1 MSEEEDPVTH
11 KLYDEL
17 DELLRIFCSNAQQ
30 QFCIDQEVAS
40 RSQLYHIQQ
49 TMQQVQRFIP
59 VVGLIG
65 NTNADS
71 LRHTLTMT
79 ALEML
84 ELYETACRQRHI
96 RSLTSL
102 QAEDLLISWHELSQ
116 DYEDKTA
123 EHAVFT
129 RLLGDIAN
137 LHHVWRNGPEHV
149 ESVVISLLA
158 SRTSDVNREQQGMY
172 LATVDRH
179 NYARLG
185 LGRRWIGTRQIV
197 FECRQISREE
207 QEKTIAGVCQ
217 RFARIFMQ
225 NAQQNL
231 EQLEAQRQMARPTAL
246 AAKLRQFYSK
256 VFYPL
261 TNNNHNNNNS
271 SNGHHSNNT
280 PITMATAEHKVTPF
294 RLTTGTITRSFIW
307 YPSDEKQEE
316 DSSDAC
322 QERNENHDNDQ
333 HADKRSCNNNNNNS
347 QHQPIIGTIPTPSF
361 IPAPWQWPDM
371 LKPRTPY
378 HPHLFGLMR
387 GHDKRAGSAA
397 PFATVA
403 VHQLCGHLSR
413 VGQQFYEDV
422 TNNAKL
428 GYHQDSRVL
437 QGIGMDLVEMY
448 KCLQLEL
455 SRQAMQQVMA
465 IVQQLHPSTLP
476 HPPHP
481 NPTATATITTSTS
494 SSSSFI
500 HQQQTQQQQDNTT
513 QSTHHTHS

>member
-1 MSEEEDPVTH
+1 MSEEEDPITH

-17 DELLRIFCSNAQQ
+17 DELLRIFCSDAQQ

-71 LRHTLTMT
+71 LRHTLTLT
-79 ALEML
+79 TLEML
-84 ELYETACRQRHI
+84 ELYETACRQRRI
-96 RSLTSL
+96 RSLTPL
-102 QAEDLLISWHELSQ
+102 QAEDLLVSWHELSQ

-123 EHAVFT
+123 EHAIFT
-129 RLLGDIAN
+129 RLLGDISN
-137 LHHVWRNGPEHV
+137 LQHVWRNGPEHV

-158 SRTSDVNREQQGMY
+158 NRTSDVNREQQGMY

-185 LGRRWIGTRQIV
+185 LGRRWLGTRQIV
-197 FECRQISREE
+197 FECRQIAREE
-207 QEKTIAGVCQ
+207 QEKTISSVCQ

-256 VFYPL
+256 VFHPL
-261 TNNNHNNNNS
+261 TNNNHNN
-271 SNGHHSNNT
+271 SNGHDST
-280 PITMATAEHKVTPF
+280 TSPIVTSTAGHKVTPF
-294 RLTTGTITRSFIW
+294 RLTTSTTTPSFIW
-307 YPSDEKQEE
+307 YPSDEEQEE
-316 DSSDAC
+316 ENNNAC
-322 QERNENHDNDQ
+322 QEQNDNDQ
-333 HADKRSCNNNNNNS
+333 HGDKSSCNKKND
-347 QHQPIIGTIPTPSF
+347 HQPIIGTIPTPSF
-361 IPAPWQWPDM
+361 IPAPWQWPDL

-387 GHDKRAGSAA
+387 GHDKRAGSAAA

-465 IVQQLHPSTLP
+465 IVQQLDPSRLP
-476 HPPHP
+476 PI
-481 NPTATATITTSTS
+481 PTATTSTS
-494 SSSSFI
+494 SFI
-500 HQQQTQQQQDNTT
+500 HQQDNTT

>member
-17 DELLRIFCSNAQQ
+17 DELLRIFCSDAQQ

-49 TMQQVQRFIP
+49 TMQQVHRFIP
-59 VVGLIG
+59 VVGLVG

-79 ALEML
+79 TVEML
-84 ELYETACRQRHI
+84 ELYETACRQRRI
-96 RSLTSL
+96 RSLTPL
-102 QAEDLLISWHELSQ
+102 QAEDLLALWHELSQ

-123 EHAVFT
+123 EHAIFT
-129 RLLGDIAN
+129 RLLGDVSN
-137 LHHVWRNGPEHV
+137 LQHVWRNGPEHV

-158 SRTSDVNREQQGMY
+158 SRTSDINREQQGMY

-185 LGRRWIGTRQIV
+185 LGRRWLGTRQIV

-207 QEKTIAGVCQ
+207 QEKTISSVCQ

-231 EQLEAQRQMARPTAL
+231 EQLKAQRQMARPTAL
-246 AAKLRQFYSK
+246 AGNLRQFYNK
-256 VFYPL
+256 IFYPL
-261 TNNNHNNNNS
+261 TNNND
-271 SNGHHSNNT
+271 NT
-280 PITMATAEHKVTPF
+280 TSIVTAKTEHKVTPF
-294 RLTTGTITRSFIW
+294 RLTSATTTTPSFIW
-307 YPSDEKQEE
+307 YPSDEEQEE
-316 DSSDAC
+316 
-322 QERNENHDNDQ
+322 QEEQEEEQDNDQ
-333 HADKRSCNNNNNNS
+333 HGDKRSRNNNNNNNNHH
-347 QHQPIIGTIPTPSF
+347 HQPTIGTIPAPSF

-413 VGQQFYEDV
+413 VGQQFYQDV

-428 GYHQDSRVL
+428 KYHQDSRVL

-465 IVQQLHPSTLP
+465 IVQQLDPSTLP
-476 HPPHP
+476 SHPPI
-481 NPTATATITTSTS
+481 PTATTTS
-494 SSSSFI
+494 SSSLN
-500 HQQQTQQQQDNTT
+500 QQDNIT